1 MNGHKW
7 KFYRVGGVDQ
17 VVFRDGADI
26 VNLPSLDQKL
36 WVALACPV
44 NGLEMDARTLGLIDT
59 DKDGRIRAPEV
70 IEAVGWINEVW
81 KDPGFLLK
89 GGTVLPL
96 EAIRDDS
103 PAGASVLEGARTIL
117 RNIGKATAGE
127 IALADVQD
135 PKKICAGMRFNGDG
149 VIVPN
154 TAGDN
159 EDRRLLEEIA
169 SVMGTIEGRDGI
181 PGVTQPLIEQFFSET
196 AALVAWDEKRRS
208 DRAILPLGEETDAA
222 AAAFREMRV
231 KVDDYFARVRLSAF
245 DPRAATHLNRPEAEF
260 VQMAGKDLN
269 LTTEEISR
277 LPLSRI
283 DPENPTLER
292 DLLNPAWTA
301 RASAFFDKV
310 VYPVIN
316 ENLLLNEEGWEQ
328 IKKAFAPYET
338 WRAAKPATRVE
349 GLGLERL
356 REISNGDART
366 RLLELVEQDLGEKA
380 RVDAMAQVEKV
391 LRFQRDFFRFLNNFV
406 AFTDFYSGRGAIFQ
420 AGTLFLDARSC
431 DLCVRVADAG
441 KHAALA
447 GLARAYLVYMDC
459 SRVGGRKMTIAAAIT
474 AGDSDNLMI
483 GRNGI
488 FYDRDGLD
496 WDATITKIIEN
507 PISVTQAFW
516 SPYKKFVRMIEEQV
530 AKRAAAS
537 DQKTHAKLS
546 TVAEKVATVD
556 QQKGAPAAAPTE
568 KKRIDV
574 GTVAALGVAL
584 GSIETFLAMMFT
596 RFVEL
601 GWWIPL
607 GLAGIMLAIS
617 GPSMLIAWLK
627 LRQRNLGPIL
637 DANGWAI
644 NGRIKIN
651 VPFGGSLS
659 KRAKIPP
666 GAQHQLTDPFAED
679 HSKRDAAIAIILL
692 ALLGLFVWRMG
703 WFHGW

>member
-1 MNGHKW
+1 MSDHRW

-26 VNLPSLDQKL
+26 VNLPLLDQKL

-44 NGLEMDARTLGLIDT
+44 KGLEMDSRTLELIDRE
-59 DKDGRIRAPEV
+59 KDGRIRAPDV
-70 IEAVGWINEVW
+70 LEAVGWIQQVW
-81 KDPGFLLK
+81 KDPGLLLRA
-89 GGTVLPL
+89 GEVVPL
-96 EAIRDDS
+96 DAIRDDTA
-103 PAGASVLEGARTIL
+103 AGASVLEGARTIL
-117 RNIGKATAGE
+117 KNIGKGTAAE
-127 IALADVQD
+127 ISLDDVRD

-149 VIVPN
+149 VILAE
-154 TAGDN
+154 TALE
-159 EDRRLLEEIA
+159 EDRRLVNEIA
-169 SVMGTIEGRDGI
+169 ATMGTVEGRDGV
-181 PGVTQPLIEQFFSET
+181 PGVGQAQVERFFAEA
-196 AALVAWDEKRRS
+196 AALAAWEEKRRS
-208 DRAILPLGEETDAA
+208 DRAVLPLGEETAA
-222 AAAFREMRV
+222 AAAALREMRV
-231 KVDDYFARVRLSAF
+231 KVDDYFARVRLAAF
-245 DPRAATHLNRPEAEF
+245 DRRAAGHLNRSEAEF

-269 LTTEEISR
+269 LTAEEIQR
-277 LPLSRI
+277 LPLARI
-283 DPENPTLER
+283 DEENPTLER
-292 DLLNPAWTA
+292 DLLNPAWAA
-301 RASAFFDKV
+301 RGSVFFDKV

-328 IKKAFAPYET
+328 IKRAFAPFEN
-338 WRAAKPATRVE
+338 WLASKPMTKVE
-349 GLGLERL
+349 GLGIERL
-356 REISNGDART
+356 REILDGGGRT
-366 RLLELVEQDLGEKA
+366 RLMELIEQDLGEKA
-380 RVDAMAQVEKV
+380 RVESMGQVEKLV
-391 LRFQRDFFRFLNNFV
+391 RFQRDFFRFLNNFV

-420 AGTLFLDARSC
+420 AGTLYLDARSC
-431 DLCVRVADAG
+431 DLCVRVGDAG

-459 SRVGGRKMTIAAAIT
+459 TRAGMQKMTIAAAVT

-488 FYDRDGLD
+488 FYDRAGLD
-496 WDATITKIIEN
+496 WDATITKIVEN
-507 PISVTQAFW
+507 PISIGQAFW

-546 TVAEKVATVD
+546 TAAEQVATAD
-556 QQKGAPAAAPTE
+556 QQKGAAPAAVE

-584 GSIETFLAMMFT
+584 GSIGTFLAMMFT
-596 RFVEL
+596 RFIEL

-659 KRAKIPP
+659 KRARIPP

-679 HSKRDAAIAIILL
+679 HSKRDATIAIIVL
-692 ALLGLFVWRMG
+692 AAFGLIAWRMG
-703 WFHGW
+703 WFAGW